1 MSDELFYALAL
12 RFIKGIGDANA
23 KTIVSYVG
31 SFEKIFKTPVSKL
44 QKIAGVG
51 PKAAELFR
59 DTAEAFDAAK
69 KELKRIEKNEIKAVF
84 YFDKCYPQRLLQ
96 CPDAPFMLFYKGDV
110 RFNESKYVSI
120 IGTRNNT
127 EYGRMLTEKLV
138 ADLATHEIHVVSG
151 LAYGIDSIAHREAL
165 KYNIQNIAVLGHGL
179 DKIYPFVHRKL
190 AEQLQQR
197 GAIVSE
203 FLCETLPDKQNFP
216 KRNRIVAGMTDCTIV
231 VESGLQGGAMI
242 TAELANSYNRDVC
255 AYPGNVNLPY
265 SMGCNALI
273 RQNKAHLVTS
283 AEDIL
288 DLMGWKTKED
298 KKINKK
304 NTTPQLFVELNEH
317 EQMILAILQKQE
329 KIHIDDLCLQIPFS
343 QSILSAGLLTLEMK
357 NCIQTLPGKMY
368 KVM

>member
-23 KTIVSYVG
+23 KTIVSYAG

-51 PKAAELFR
+51 PKTAELFK
-59 DTAEAFDAAK
+59 DTAGVFDAAER
-69 KELKRIEKNEIKAVF
+69 ELKRVEELGIQHLF

-96 CPDAPFMLFYKGDV
+96 CHDAPFMLFYKGDV
-110 RFNESKYVSI
+110 SFNESKYVSI

-138 ADLATHEIHVVSG
+138 ADLAVHHVHLVSG

-179 DKIYPFVHRKL
+179 DKMYPFVHRKL

-255 AYPGNVNLPY
+255 AYPGNVNQPY

-273 RQNKAHLVTS
+273 KQNKAHLVAS
-283 AEDIL
+283 ADDIL
-288 DLMGWKTKED
+288 DLMGWKTTVE
-298 KKINKK
+298 KKTTK

-317 EQMILAILQKQE
+317 EQLILAILQKQE

-357 NCIQTLPGKMY
+357 NCIQALPGKMY
-368 KVM
+368 KAL